1 MGASSSSEK
10 TRQQKDI
17 AHLGDRMPFGDAEL
31 LQVYRVYQKLQ
42 EKLRCNNSTTT
53 EDINNSNTSSNSNSG
68 ENQRKT
74 TSFLKDVGVLSA
86 AEGLRSETKKKKT
99 SPMVTPEEEKQQQQE
114 EATFLEER
122 LYLLEAIE
130 RKILPPGFGN
140 TLYRA
145 CFLGPRDVSEYDDE
159 HTTTTTT
166 TTANQ
171 RTQDDGEEDE
181 YARMARLEKFFEG
194 LSNGTRRN

>member
-140 TLYRA
+140 TLYCA
-145 CFLGPRDVSEYDDE
+145 WFWDDE
-159 HTTTTTT
+159 TSRSTTTNTGRL
-166 TTANQ
+166 Q
-171 RTQDDGEEDE
+171 RRQTKERKTMG
-181 YARMARLEKFFEG
+181 R
-194 LSNGTRRN
+194 